1 MKSFFVGLAATLIGV
16 QLGACSG
23 EKEPVQAIERE
34 YVIVVHGGAGA
45 IAGLENDSV
54 KAAQYYAALDSA
66 LVIGDAILAEGGEGT
81 EAVKAV
87 IRYFEGNPLF
97 NAGVGATCTI
107 DGAFE
112 LDAAIMEGKDLSA
125 GAVAG
130 VKYIKNPINA
140 AYAVKTQT
148 EHVMLAGEGADLFAR
163 EKGLEMVEDNQY
175 FATPKTMEWIE
186 KVKKESKKNGRR
198 VCRTHTSAGKR
209 QREMKGI
216 GYVVEQLIKYG
227 EELSYRQNSKAE
239 AIQSAI
245 MSLVFNKLIP
255 EQALSKELRARLN
268 KLDKKEPD
276 LTFKGESLFKIS
288 GNKEVNIGGA
298 E

>member
-1 MKSFFVGLAATLIGV
+1 MS
-16 QLGACSG
+16 
-23 EKEPVQAIERE
+23 KE
-34 YVIVVHGGAGA
+34 
-45 IAGLENDSV
+45 N
-54 KAAQYYAALDSA
+54 
-66 LVIGDAILAEGGEGT
+66 
-81 EAVKAV
+81 
-87 IRYFEGNPLF
+87 
-97 NAGVGATCTI
+97 
-107 DGAFE
+107 
-112 LDAAIMEGKDLSA
+112 
-125 GAVAG
+125 
-130 VKYIKNPINA
+130 
-140 AYAVKTQT
+140 
-148 EHVMLAGEGADLFAR
+148 
-163 EKGLEMVEDNQY
+163 
-175 FATPKTMEWIE
+175 
-186 KVKKESKKNGRR
+186 KKNGRR
-198 VCRTHTSAGKR
+198 VNKTHTSAGKR

-276 LTFKGESLFKIS
+276 LTFKGESFFKIS